1 MIKCFSAY
9 LIRIPIR
16 CIFCF
21 ASIFT
26 LLILPHSG
34 LCFRFVGKDRAS
46 SFLPQIKKPDFLN
59 GFLNGNLRA
68 KKSMGYV
75 WILVFL

>member
-1 MIKCFSAY
+1 MKKCFSAY
-9 LIRIPIR
+9 FIRIFYPLL
-16 CIFCF
+16 FCF
-21 ASIFT
+21 ASILV
-26 LLILPHSG
+26 LLVLPYSG

-46 SFLPQIKKPDFLN
+46 SLLPQIKMPVFLN

-75 WILVFL
+75 WILVL